1 VQQICRTNRP
11 PLERRA
17 VEQTESIDKRAGFA
31 VIAEIFMGAGAA
43 TAAGLTYLR
52 TRRVKLYRELAV
64 RVAAINSANSANSAR
79 SFDIGAMPER
89 HLPRFTDG
97 LAVTSGFL
105 PGDAIAALR
114 QAAQRVL
121 APERSFVPT
130 HKKGGTVAYETLIA
144 AAPEMV
150 SCYHS
155 PDLIAYLSRLVGVSV
170 QPTPI
175 WDQSSLSLLVYD
187 KPGDHIGWHYDHNF
201 YRGRHFTVLLAI
213 DNEGTAPGGLSH
225 AVLKGRVGGREIEIG
240 TAPNT
245 IVVFEGALL
254 HHKVTPLLQGERRLV
269 LSMTYCTDPRSRWW
283 QAASRRFKDTA
294 FFGIRALW
302 T

>member
-1 VQQICRTNRP
+1 M
-11 PLERRA
+11 
-17 VEQTESIDKRAGFA
+17 
-31 VIAEIFMGAGAA
+31 IAEIIMGAGAA

-64 RVAAINSANSANSAR
+64 RVATINSANSAR
-79 SFDIGAMPER
+79 SFDIRAMPER

-97 LAVTSGFL
+97 LAVASGFL

-155 PDLIAYLSRLVGVSV
+155 PDLIAYLSRLVGVPV

-225 AVLKGRVGGREIEIG
+225 AVLKGRVGGQEIEIG
-240 TAPNT
+240 TTPNT

>member
-1 VQQICRTNRP
+1 
-11 PLERRA
+11 
-17 VEQTESIDKRAGFA
+17 

-43 TAAGLTYLR
+43 TAAGLTYLH
-52 TRRVKLYRELAV
+52 TRRGKLYRELAV
-64 RVAAINSANSANSAR
+64 RVATITSTSSANSRR
-79 SFDIGAMPER
+79 SFDIGAMPQR
-89 HLPRFTDG
+89 HVPCFRDG
-97 LAVTSGFL
+97 LAVVAGFL
-105 PGDAIAALR
+105 PNQAFAALR
-114 QAAQRVL
+114 QAAERIV

-155 PDLIAYLSRLVGVSV
+155 PELMAYLSRLVGVPV

-187 KPGDHIGWHYDHNF
+187 TPGDHIGWHYDHNF

-213 DNEGTAPGGLSH
+213 DNEGTAAGGLSH
-225 AVLKGRVGGREIEIG
+225 AVLKGRVGGREIGIA

-245 IVVFEGALL
+245 LVVFEGALL
-254 HHKVTPLLQGERRLV
+254 HHKVTPLLDGERRLV
-269 LSMTYCTDPRSRWW
+269 LSMTYCTDSASHWW
-283 QAASRRFKDTA
+283 QAASRRLKDTA

>member
-1 VQQICRTNRP
+1 VQQICRTNRL
-11 PLERRA
+11 PLERYA

-52 TRRVKLYRELAV
+52 TRRVKLYRELAA
-64 RVAAINSANSANSAR
+64 RVATINSANSAR
-79 SFDIGAMPER
+79 SFDIGAMPQR
-89 HLPRFTDG
+89 DVPRFTDG
-97 LAVTSGFL
+97 LAVASGFL
-105 PGDAIAALR
+105 PDHAFAALR
-114 QAAQRVL
+114 QTAERVV

-155 PDLIAYLSRLVGVSV
+155 PDLIAYLSRLIGVPV

-175 WDQSSLSLLVYD
+175 WDQNSLSLLVYD

-213 DNEGTAPGGLSH
+213 DNEGKARSGLSH
-225 AVLKGRVGGREIEIG
+225 AVLKGRVGGQEIEIG
-240 TAPNT
+240 RAPNT
-245 IVVFEGALL
+245 VVVFEGALL

-269 LSMTYCTDPRSRWW
+269 LSMTYCTDPRSHWW
-283 QAASRRFKDTA
+283 QAASRRLKDTA